1 MRHALFLMTILV
13 VICFTGC
20 KEEDKKVVARG
31 LPLSSI
37 YLDYQ
42 VWGEEEKEYV
52 TVLIRLFENSNFK
65 KPVALPAPGFV
76 ELDGQVL
83 IADSSEMAGH
93 FYEIQFHVDDF
104 EGPHKIIVADAWGKQ
119 ATEEFEFSSFAL
131 KEEIPDLVTKRDDFT
146 LPILGLKDGEFVR
159 VIMIDTVFSTSDIN
173 RLDTLRNNE
182 IVIERQALQDVASGP
197 VSLLL
202 FKEEEEQVY
211 ASELYGGKKMV
222 TFGLKREL
230 ELVD

>member
-1 MRHALFLMTILV
+1 MRRVLHLFMTALV
-13 VICFTGC
+13 VICFYSC
-20 KEEDKKVVARG
+20 EEKEKTAVETN

-42 VWGEEEKEYV
+42 VWGEEGKEYV
-52 TVLIRLFENSNFK
+52 TVLIRFFENSNFK
-65 KPVALPAPGFV
+65 KPIALPAPGFV
-76 ELDGQVL
+76 EMDGQVL
-83 IADSSEMAGH
+83 TADSSAMAGY
-93 FYEIQFHVDDF
+93 FYEIQYHVDDF
-104 EGPHKIIVADAWGKQ
+104 NGLHKIIVADARGNQ
-119 ATEEFEFSSFAL
+119 ASEEFEFSSFSLLEEPGIIRKREDLRLPIQGL
-131 KEEIPDLVTKRDDFT
+131 KE
-146 LPILGLKDGEFVR
+146 GELVR
-159 VIMIDTVFSTSDIN
+159 VIMIDTVFSTRDIN
-173 RLDTLRNNE
+173 RLDTLKNNE
-182 IVIERQALQDVASGP
+182 ILIERLALRDVSSGP

>member
-1 MRHALFLMTILV
+1 MRHVLFLMTIMV

-20 KEEDKKVVARG
+20 KEEDKKVVQG
-31 LPLSSI
+31 LPLRSI

-65 KPVALPAPGFV
+65 RPVALPAPGFV

-83 IADSSEMAGH
+83 TADSSEMAGH
-93 FYEIQFHVDDF
+93 FYEIQFHIDDF
-104 EGPHKIIVADAWGKQ
+104 DGMHKITIADTWGQQ
-119 ATEEFEFSSFAL
+119 ASEEFEFSSFAL
-131 KEEIPDLVTKRDDFT
+131 REEIPDLVTKRNDFT

-159 VIMIDTVFSTSDIN
+159 VIMIDTVFSTTDIN

-182 IVIERQALQDVASGP
+182 IVIERQALQNVANGP

-211 ASELYGGKKMV
+211 APELYGGKKMV

>member
-1 MRHALFLMTILV
+1 MTALV
-13 VICFTGC
+13 VICFYSC
-20 KEEDKKVVARG
+20 KEKEQEVVQNN

-42 VWGEEEKEYV
+42 VWGEEGKEYI

-65 KPVALPAPGFV
+65 RPVALPAPGFV

-83 IADSSEMAGH
+83 TPDSSEIGGY

-104 EGPHKIIVADAWGKQ
+104 DGMHNITIADARGDK
-119 ATEEFEFSSFAL
+119 ASEEFEFSTFSL
-131 KEEIPDLVTKRDDFT
+131 LEEPGLIRKREDLR
-146 LPILGLKDGEFVR
+146 LPIQGLREGEFVR
-159 VIMIDTVFSTSDIN
+159 VIMIDTVFSTTDIN

-182 IVIERQALQDVASGP
+182 ILIERQALRDVASGP

-230 ELVD
+230 ELVE